1 MQYGTKKTHGNLNKE
16 TVNVESIWKQNP
28 LNSWYERN
36 LKCKNSVNTQMEE
49 IRSVLHF
56 IIQMI
61 PNGSRVLPLSLD
73 EVCCSSFRALSLL
86 DLMSSSGIS
95 VIRRVIISKKM
106 FWDCGGF
113 RDIRWV
119 VNSVADPGEGPAP
132 LIFRQNWGPKG
143 KKKFLETP
151 PPPLS
156 KGLDDW
162 GPTPLSSSSGSG
174 NATGLRV
181 RWNGL

>member
-1 MQYGTKKTHGNLNKE
+1 MS
-16 TVNVESIWKQNP
+16 VESIWKQKP

-36 LKCKNSVNTQMEE
+36 LKSKNSVNTQMEE
-49 IRSVLHF
+49 IRSLLHF

-113 RDIRWV
+113 GEWV
-119 VNSVADPGEGPAP
+119 VNSVADPGEGTAH

-143 KKKFLETP
+143 KKKVFGDPSPPHYLRVWMTGAP
-151 PPPLS
+151 PPYPRA
-156 KGLDDW
+156 LDLAMQLVCESVETIFRW
-162 GPTPLSSSSGSG
+162 SSFNSSQVKSIFI
-174 NATGLRV
+174 
-181 RWNGL
+181 